1 MNAQAAIAL
10 LPLIIV
16 AGVAAIVLV
25 AIAIRRS
32 HSAAFMLTLVGLSVA
47 GASVALAGREIPCRA
62 TELLLID
69 AWALFY
75 TWLVISAAFLTVVLS
90 YDYLERCVDRK
101 EEFYVLILL
110 ATAGSIVLVSSSH
123 LASFFLG
130 LEILSVS
137 LYALIGYRT
146 SQALSAEAAVKYLI
160 LGGASSAFLVFGMAL
175 IYADLGTMASATITR
190 LVAGGEYSLLT
201 AAGLGLLLVS
211 IGFKMALVP
220 FHLWIADVYQ
230 GASPPAAAF
239 IASVSKGAVAA
250 LLVRYFMPAAS
261 THNTLWYFLAVVAIA
276 SMFAGNLLALF
287 QTNVKRILAYSS
299 IAHMGYLLVAFL
311 AGGQLG
317 GAAVTYYL
325 AAYFVT
331 IIGAFG
337 VISMLSSPARDADTL
352 GDYAGLA
359 STRPWLAGA
368 FTIMLLSL
376 AGIPLTA
383 GFIGKFFVLY
393 AGLGGHLR
401 ALSVIL
407 VINSAI
413 GLFYYLR
420 IVLTLYVPSAAPTT
434 PVVERLAP
442 TAVLAATAL
451 CILTLLLLFL
461 GVWPSP
467 LTAAAQAVGASL
479 LR

>member
-1 MNAQAAIAL
+1 MNGQTIIAL
-10 LPLIIV
+10 LPLIV
-16 AGVAAIVLV
+16 TAAAATVTLV
-25 AIAIRRS
+25 TIAVRRS
-32 HSAAFMLTLVGLSVA
+32 YNLVFMLTLVGLSAA
-47 GASVALAGREIPCRA
+47 GASVALAGREAPCRVTA
-62 TELLLID
+62 LLLVD

-75 TWLVISAAFLTVVLS
+75 TWLVIAAAFITAVLS
-90 YDYLERCVDRK
+90 YDYLERCVDRR

-123 LASFFLG
+123 FVSFFLG

-137 LYALIGYRT
+137 LYALIGYRSDHAEGT
-146 SQALSAEAAVKYLI
+146 EAAVKYLI
-160 LGGASSAFLVFGMAL
+160 LGGASSAFLLFGMAL
-175 IYADLGTMASATITR
+175 IYADLGTMASGTIAR
-190 LVAGGEYSLLT
+190 LVAAGEYGILT
-201 AAGLGLLLVS
+201 TAGLGLLLVS

-230 GASPPAAAF
+230 GAPAPAAAF

-250 LLVRYFMPAAS
+250 LLVRYFMPIGVG
-261 THNTLWYFLAVVAIA
+261 HGILWYLLVVLAIA
-276 SMFAGNLLALF
+276 SMFTGNLLALF

-337 VISMLSSPARDADTL
+337 VVSMLSGPDRDADL
-352 GDYAGLA
+352 LSDYAGLA
-359 STRPWLAGA
+359 AARPWLAGI
-368 FTIMLLSL
+368 FTLMLLSL

-393 AGLGGHLR
+393 AGLGSHLR
-401 ALSVIL
+401 ALSIIL
-407 VINSAI
+407 VVNSAI

-420 IVLTLYVPSAAPTT
+420 IVVTLYASAPEGAT
-434 PVVERLAP
+434 PVPERLAP
-442 TAVLAATAL
+442 TAVLGATAL
-451 CILTLLLLFL
+451 SILVLLLFFL
-461 GVWPSP
+461 GVWPGP
-467 LTAAAQAVGASL
+467 LTAMVQAVGASL
-479 LR
+479 FH